1 MDDLDQKLKA
11 IVEVLNLLRSWH
23 TTHLD
28 KDHADLDAEI
38 AKLRKRIT
46 RLEKA
51 SGIYEPIADIE
62 IIETQKP
69 HRKPKAAS
77 KAASKANTNTN
88 EVNTNEANTWRL

>member
-11 IVEVLNLLRSWH
+11 IVDVLNLLRSWH

-38 AKLRKRIT
+38 AKLRKHIT
-46 RLEKA
+46 RLEMA

-77 KAASKANTNTN
+77 KANTNTN